1 MYLCEK
7 IYIKMNRFILK
18 SPSPIQMELGL
29 EITLKDAYTQ
39 ITNLKLEVPCIISI
53 LETSDRAPLNGGKIS
68 LNIYN
73 EDLAL
78 LKNKNLILLLAC
90 IESSLGVC
98 ARLGE
103 RLFEDLRS
111 LNDLFYQ
118 EKIVKQYFW
127 NKYHKKLYEEK
138 CSVCADNFVD
148 DECFNSEY
156 AKSYKKLD
164 FMGHRDLL
172 SYLLD
177 KNILKGKNIVCPKY
191 QPNIMKVFCQ
201 FILDRNKYTH
211 GRLIY
216 VPSLKRTVL
225 RFMEDQ
231 EKVIGIVD
239 LDTMQ
244 SFVNCYNLLFDFLRD
259 LRKIERPE

>member
-1 MYLCEK
+1 
-7 IYIKMNRFILK
+7 MNRFILK

-201 FILDRNKYTH
+201 FILDRNKYTA
-211 GRLIY
+211 R
-216 VPSLKRTVL
+216 KR
-225 RFMEDQ
+225 RA
-231 EKVIGIVD
+231 
-239 LDTMQ
+239 
-244 SFVNCYNLLFDFLRD
+244 
-259 LRKIERPE
+259 